1 MQKQKTSTIPLW
13 AWHLIALAPVMIAV
27 PNGMLVKIIGGEIDP
42 AWINVLRFFII
53 VIVLLPILIKSI
65 PLMTKKNMKF
75 AALQGVMYSIAVTS
89 YVFAISLSQAS
100 YVSVINLGI
109 PILLMI
115 YSVYLTRERV
125 TRNAMVGISIAALGA
140 FTIIGFPLLV
150 GQGFSSEFNPLAT
163 MLALFNVAAYPLAI
177 IFSRKATDNGLP
189 ITTTFGVSA
198 SVTLAVSIVVALIF
212 GGAFP
217 LTEVIA
223 RPSILLMI
231 AYTALAVSL
240 LARML
245 TVLSYK
251 HLGSAV
257 TGGLYYVE
265 GFASILL
272 PIIVLGERM
281 TSEMLAGG
289 ILILLGVLVAETH
302 RHPIVH
308 EERQHIG
315 HRPV

>member
-1 MQKQKTSTIPLW
+1 MQKQTKSHIPLW
-13 AWHLIALAPVMIAV
+13 AWHLIALVPVMIAV
-27 PNGMLVKIIGGEIDP
+27 PNGMLVKIIGAEIDP
-42 AWINVLRFFII
+42 AWINVLRFSII
-53 VIVLLPILIKSI
+53 GIVLLPVLIKTI
-65 PLMTKKNMKF
+65 PLMTKKNMKY
-75 AALQGVMYSIAVTS
+75 AILQGVMYSIAVTG

-115 YSVYLTRERV
+115 YSVYLTREKI

-140 FTIIGFPLLV
+140 FAIIGFPLLV
-150 GQGFSSEFNPLAT
+150 GQGFSSDFNPLAT
-163 MLALFNVAAYPLAI
+163 ILALFNIAAYPLAI

-189 ITTTFGVSA
+189 ITASFGVSA
-198 SVTLAVSIVVALIF
+198 LVTLAVSAVVALVF

-217 LTEVIA
+217 LAEIIA
-223 RPSILLMI
+223 QPSILLMI

-240 LARML
+240 LARIL

-272 PIIVLGERM
+272 PILVLGEHM

-302 RHPIVH
+302 RHPVVRD
-308 EERQHIG
+308 ERQHVG